1 MFILDN
7 LLLAP
12 FNSLLWVFKEVNQV
26 VQQETSGEAEGVTRM
41 LSELY
46 MRLDTGS
53 ITEEQFEVEEKQLL
67 DRLDAIELRRSGGEE
82 ESEDAFDA
90 ASEDAFDATS
100 DDAIDAASDDAVDE
114 VADAASG
121 EGETDTD
128 EAAAGDASEPPDA
141 KRNK

>member
-53 ITEEQFEVEEKQLL
+53 ITEEQFEAEEKQLL
-67 DRLDAIELRRSGGEE
+67 DRLDAIELRRGGDDE
-82 ESEDAFDA
+82 ESGDALG
-90 ASEDAFDATS
+90 ASP
-100 DDAIDAASDDAVDE
+100 DDAIDAASDDAMDE

-121 EGETDTD
+121 EGDTDTD
-128 EAAAGDASEPPDA
+128 EAAAGEASQSPVA
-141 KRNK
+141 KTDK

>member
-1 MFILDN
+1 MFLLDN

-53 ITEEQFEVEEKQLL
+53 ITEEQFEIEEKQLL
-67 DRLDAIELRRSGGEE
+67 DRLDAIELRRGGDDEQSE
-82 ESEDAFDA
+82 DAIDAESEDAM
-90 ASEDAFDATS
+90 
-100 DDAIDAASDDAVDE
+100 DE
-114 VADAASG
+114 AADAASG

-128 EAAAGDASEPPDA
+128 TDMDTDMDMDTDADRAPARDASEPPDA

>member
-53 ITEEQFEVEEKQLL
+53 ITEEQFEIEEKQLL
-67 DRLDAIELRRSGGEE
+67 DRLDAIELRRGGDDEQSE
-82 ESEDAFDA
+82 DAIDAESEDAM
-90 ASEDAFDATS
+90 
-100 DDAIDAASDDAVDE
+100 DE
-114 VADAASG
+114 AADAASG

-128 EAAAGDASEPPDA
+128 TDMDTDMDMDTDADRAPARDASEPPDA

>member
-1 MFILDN
+1 MFLLDN

-53 ITEEQFEVEEKQLL
+53 ITEEQFELEEKQLL
-67 DRLDAIELRRSGGEE
+67 DRLDAIELRRGGDDEQSE
-82 ESEDAFDA
+82 DAIDAESEDAM
-90 ASEDAFDATS
+90 
-100 DDAIDAASDDAVDE
+100 DE
-114 VADAASG
+114 AADAASG

-128 EAAAGDASEPPDA
+128 TDMDTDMDMDTDADRAPARDASEPPDA

>member
-1 MFILDN
+1 MFLLDN

-67 DRLDAIELRRSGGEE
+67 DRLDAIELRRGGDDEQSE
-82 ESEDAFDA
+82 DAIDAESEDAM
-90 ASEDAFDATS
+90 
-100 DDAIDAASDDAVDE
+100 DE
-114 VADAASG
+114 AADAASG

-128 EAAAGDASEPPDA
+128 TDTDMDTDADRAPARDASEPPDA